1 MSSAGTA
8 AAAAA
13 VVSDAAAA
21 GLTVATAESLT
32 AGLVA
37 AELGSV
43 PGASAVLLGG
53 IVAYANS
60 VKKKVLGVDGELLA
74 TAGSVDAEVA
84 RQMAAGAR
92 RVLSADFGVATT
104 GAAGPEPHDGKPVG
118 CVFIAVAA
126 PGQVLVEEFFF
137 SGDRAAIRRQ
147 ACDEALILLAR
158 AVANRP

>member
-1 MSSAGTA
+1 MT
-8 AAAAA
+8 
-13 VVSDAAAA
+13 
-21 GLTVATAESLT
+21 LATAESLT

-37 AELGSV
+37 AGLGAV

-53 IVAYANS
+53 VIAYANI
-60 VKKKVLGVDGELLA
+60 VKKNVLGVDGGLLA

-92 RVLSADFGVATT
+92 RVLGADIGVATT

-126 PGQVLVEEFFF
+126 PDHTLVREFSF
-137 SGDRAAIRRQ
+137 SGDRAAIRGQ

-158 AVANRP
+158 VLADRP

>member
-1 MSSAGTA
+1 MTSGGTHDA
-8 AAAAA
+8 PA
-13 VVSDAAAA
+13 VVAAAAAA

-37 AELGSV
+37 AGLGAV

-53 IVAYANS
+53 VVAYANF
-60 VKKKVLGVDGELLA
+60 VKKKVLGVDGGLLA

-84 RQMAAGAR
+84 RQMADGVR
-92 RVLSADFGVATT
+92 RVLEADIGVATT

-126 PGQVLVEEFFF
+126 PEQTLVREFSF
-137 SGDRAAIRRQ
+137 SGDRAAIRGQ
-147 ACDEALILLAR
+147 ACDEALIMLSRVLADR
-158 AVANRP
+158 H